1 MTYNDEW
8 TISDYG
14 LSQQELEVQEVAPL
28 FDKDEFD
35 ALFCFDPEKFS
46 EEVSLSKLCRPAEP
60 KLTVC
65 H

>member
-28 FDKDEFD
+28 
-35 ALFCFDPEKFS
+35 LIRTSLTPFS
-46 EEVSLSKLCRPAEP
+46 VLIP
-60 KLTVC
+60 KNSAKNLA
-65 H
+65 